1 MKVFFRLCNSDKV
14 SFLDFIIL
22 YIVEL
27 NVINHDKFP
36 TFQCN
41 EYFEF
46 NPVQT

>member
-1 MKVFFRLCNSDKV
+1 MFPFH
-14 SFLDFIIL
+14 DFIIL
-22 YIVEL
+22 YIVEF

-41 EYFEF
+41 EYFQEYFEF